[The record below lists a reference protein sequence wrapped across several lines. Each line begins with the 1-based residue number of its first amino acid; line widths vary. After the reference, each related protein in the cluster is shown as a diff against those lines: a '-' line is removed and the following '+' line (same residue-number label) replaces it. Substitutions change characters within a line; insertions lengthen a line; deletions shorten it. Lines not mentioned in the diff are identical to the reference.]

1 MSEIKLKCAVCGTEF
16 KPKKEMRYTGK
27 TYGEDI
33 FHDCYDCPNC
43 GAQYVAQKRI
53 KEVRK
58 ISDDLISREAIIE
71 AVDRHTREDGTL
83 DDDITIILE
92 EVKTAFDKGRVI
104 EEIRNVPYGYYNVE
118 VENEIV

>member
-27 TYGEDI
+27 TYGMVEDI

-58 ISDDLISREAIIE
+58 N
-71 AVDRHTREDGTL
+71 
-83 DDDITIILE
+83 
-92 EVKTAFDKGRVI
+92 K
-104 EEIRNVPYGYYNVE
+104 
-118 VENEIV
+118 